1 MDQQGAAGSF
11 ADTYLVE
18 SSARSCLQISAVIA
32 VIIGH
37 LPQTNQLGEIADL
50 VHLFV
55 PSAQGIP
62 GAKQHLLIRIVRPS
76 VVTAI
81 TVIVSATIDLSLLA
95 IVDIQETTLA
105 FIAII

>member
-1 MDQQGAAGSF
+1 MVILSVPYRGPS
-11 ADTYLVE
+11 E
-18 SSARSCLQISAVIA
+18 SA
-32 VIIGH
+32 
-37 LPQTNQLGEIADL
+37 
-50 VHLFV
+50 
-55 PSAQGIP
+55 
-62 GAKQHLLIRIVRPS
+62 